1 MKPSPGNIRFMGY
14 AGRLNNSFNRI
25 CTRFFL
31 VIILALLISRVYGQD
46 SCSQA
51 PVKAAKQITAV
62 TMIDFFTTF
71 TGISY
76 INGLASNE
84 KSNLYLYY
92 NLTINNK
99 VKSGKFA
106 MTNYYF
112 TEFGI
117 RDYIDSITSFSEDQY
132 CFKNSVSFQFGK
144 SKFAVN
150 ISTNS
155 KSQYFSHYEYKEDS
169 IGNQVKYLYTAYL
182 SPGYKNFSGG
192 IKYEVNESFTIEFGM
207 VNGKTTK
214 IKNQEIFVS
223 RETDKLYGLEKG
235 TTKKSEFG
243 LNLIFAATPQELI
256 KNMYFENFSQFNLN
270 KTDFNHLKFIKA
282 DINNALHYIF
292 LKHFRLTLRTIC
304 QYDLTISPGM
314 KVINNLSIGFYLNN
328 KF

>member
-1 MKPSPGNIRFMGY
+1 MKPIPGKIWFLSY
-14 AGRLNNSFNRI
+14 AGRFNDSFNY
-25 CTRFFL
+25 TL
-31 VIILALLISRVYGQD
+31 TKVIILMMPVLLLSGAYGQD
-46 SCSQA
+46 SCSQT

-76 INGLASNE
+76 INGLTSNE

-99 VKSGKFA
+99 VKSGKFS

-132 CFKNSVSFQFGK
+132 CFKNSVSFRFGK

-155 KSQYFSHYEYKEDS
+155 KSQYFRHYEYKEDS
-169 IGNQVKYLYTAYL
+169 AGNQVKYLYTAYL

-207 VNGKTTK
+207 VNGKMTK
-214 IKNQEIFVS
+214 IKNQEIFNS
-223 RETDKLYGLEKG
+223 RETEKLYGLDKG

-243 LNLIFAATPQELI
+243 LNLIFAATPQELL

-270 KTDFNHLKFIKA
+270 KTDFKHLKFIKA